1 MDPITREQLVSI
13 MPECDHV
20 IDAYIA
26 HLNEAFERFEINT
39 PERVSAFVAQTGH
52 ESTRYTRIEENLNY
66 SANGLLRTFPNY
78 FSPETAPLFAYKP
91 QKIANRIYANRGGN
105 GNEDSGD
112 GWKFRGRGLI
122 QLTFQ
127 RAYMGASKRLTG
139 DAQTFLEDPN
149 LVLQPEW
156 AVRTACDYWDVNN
169 LNDYAD
175 RNTDVEFRNL
185 TRKIN
190 GGLRGLDDRMDLWGK
205 AKAVFILAGDPNEY
219 MASAETPTGG
229 DDHA

>member
-1 MDPITREQLVSI
+1 MQPVTRDQLIHV

-20 IDAYIA
+20 IDVYIPF
-26 HLNEAFERFEINT
+26 LNEAFERFEINT
-39 PERVSAFVAQTGH
+39 PIRVAAFIAQTGH

-78 FSPETAPLFAYKP
+78 FSPPSATEFAYKP
-91 QKIANRIYANRGGN
+91 QRIANKIYANRGGN

-139 DAQTFLEDPN
+139 DPQTFLENPN

-156 AVRTACDYWDVNN
+156 AVRTAADYWDVNN
-169 LNDYAD
+169 LNNFAD
-175 RNTDVEFRNL
+175 RNSDVEFRNL

-190 GGLRGLDDRMDLWGK
+190 GGLRGLDDRMSIWEK
-205 AKAVFILAGDPNEY
+205 AKKAFIMAGDSIPDNI
-219 MASAETPTGG
+219 AQTDTGTRNV
-229 DDHA
+229 